1 TALAAIDRGEFDLSE
16 PRPVHPEA
24 WFTAMAPGS
33 SLMFLGPDQVVDGE
47 DLIRG
52 LLISSGNDAATE
64 VAYRVA
70 GSVSRFARRMN
81 ATLAE
86 AGFPDFYFEEPAGL
100 SPANRITA
108 GEFAR
113 FAAVLIR
120 EWPAIVTEHGAAR
133 SFTYPLADHYPDGIV
148 QGDSIR
154 QYNRNTL
161 LTDYPGADGLK
172 TGFIDE
178 SGYNLAATAE
188 RNGRRLI
195 AVILGVSADSQ
206 ALGGRLRAE
215 DAARLLD
222 WGFENYRRVAF
233 PAARLE
239 DVTVW
244 GGADA
249 SVTPSVTVPR
259 DRILPAGVV
268 GEITREIDLFVTE
281 LWAPVR
287 AGTEV
292 GQVTYTAGDTV
303 IASAPILIPESV
315 EAGGFVTRIVDR
327 VRWWLR

>member
-1 TALAAIDRGEFDLSE
+1 
-16 PRPVHPEA
+16 
-24 WFTAMAPGS
+24 
-33 SLMFLGPDQVVDGE
+33 
-47 DLIRG
+47 
-52 LLISSGNDAATE
+52 
-64 VAYRVA
+64 
-70 GSVSRFARRMN
+70 
-81 ATLAE
+81 
-86 AGFPDFYFEEPAGL
+86 
-100 SPANRITA
+100 
-108 GEFAR
+108 
-113 FAAVLIR
+113 
-120 EWPAIVTEHGAAR
+120 
-133 SFTYPLADHYPDGIV
+133 
-148 QGDSIR
+148 
-154 QYNRNTL
+154 
-161 LTDYPGADGLK
+161 
-172 TGFIDE
+172 DE

-195 AVILGVSADSQ
+195 AVVLGVSADSQ